1 MFTNIVMNN
10 YEHVVIN
17 TKDRGQYDL
26 FKELLN
32 LKDINQS
39 VKLSNAFD
47 INGFLCAVLTALVLA
62 L

>member
-32 LKDINQS
+32 LIDINNKS
-39 VKLSNAFD
+39 ISK
-47 INGFLCAVLTALVLA
+47 T
-62 L
+62 